1 MSTIRPYQNDQAV
14 AQIVSR
20 QTTSTQ
26 TSRLA
31 EQPQKAPSGID
42 KADNSGKSDESAK
55 SAKSGA
61 VATSRLAA
69 LQSGK
74 ETGELQVLAVRTGK
88 AVEVQLESAQKQ
100 MNEIVNSYPPFLR
113 GSEQR
118 QQYLM
123 SISSIR
129 QQIEAMIIPPVKLD
143 NPALDAATSTEG
155 KKMWTELFRNIDIA
169 ALAANGPNEASDA
182 QIRAASSAVGAILAD
197 LTDRRTALEQQV
209 SQTNPISSPM
219 AQYMSQAA
227 GQGLAQAGL
236 SLTTNLIG
244 ALKRL

>member
-1 MSTIRPYQNDQAV
+1 
-14 AQIVSR
+14 
-20 QTTSTQ
+20 
-26 TSRLA
+26 
-31 EQPQKAPSGID
+31 
-42 KADNSGKSDESAK
+42 
-55 SAKSGA
+55 
-61 VATSRLAA
+61 VATNRLAA

-74 ETGELQVLAVRTGK
+74 DASEIKVLAVRTSK

-100 MNEIVNSYPPFLR
+100 MNEITNSYPPFLR

-129 QQIEAMIIPPVKLD
+129 KQIESMTIPPIKVDNQAASGEVKQ
-143 NPALDAATSTEG
+143 
-155 KKMWTELFRNIDIA
+155 MWASLFQNIGVPELA
-169 ALAANGPNEASDA
+169 VKGPNEARDA
-182 QIRAASSAVGAILAD
+182 QISTASSALGVMRLD
-197 LTDRRTALEQQV
+197 LSGRRTSLEQQV
-209 SQTNPISSPM
+209 SPTNPISSPM

-236 SLTTNLIG
+236 SLTTNLIE

>member
-1 MSTIRPYQNDQAV
+1 MSTIQPIKNDQAV
-14 AQIVSR
+14 AQIVNR
-20 QTTSTQ
+20 QTTQTQ

-31 EQPQKAPSGID
+31 EQPQKAPLGID
-42 KADNSGKSDESAK
+42 KSDKSDKSAENAK
-55 SAKSGA
+55 SASGA
-61 VATSRLAA
+61 ATNRLTA

-74 ETGELQVLAVRTGK
+74 EASELQVLAVRTSK
-88 AVEVQLESAQKQ
+88 SVEVQLESAQKQ

-113 GSEQR
+113 GSELR

-129 QQIEAMIIPPVKLD
+129 TQIEAMIIPPIQLD
-143 NPALDAATSTEG
+143 NPALLDTAASKEA
-155 KKMWTELFRNIDIA
+155 KMMWAELFQGLGIPV
-169 ALAANGPNEASDA
+169 LATNGPNEASDA
-182 QIRAASSAVGAILAD
+182 QIRAASSAVGVMQSD
-197 LTDRRTALEQQV
+197 LSGRRAALEQQV
-209 SQTNPISSPM
+209 APTNPISSPM
-219 AQYMSQAA
+219 AQYLSQAA